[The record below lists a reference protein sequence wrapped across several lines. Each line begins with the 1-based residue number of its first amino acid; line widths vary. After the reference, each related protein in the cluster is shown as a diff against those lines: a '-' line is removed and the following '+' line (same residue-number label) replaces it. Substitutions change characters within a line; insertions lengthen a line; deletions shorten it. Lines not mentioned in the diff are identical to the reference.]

1 MAKLVWDAI
10 GEHFFEIGVR
20 NGVLYPVENNAYP
33 VGVAWNGLSS
43 VTESPDGGDSND
55 IYADDIKYLS
65 IRSVE
70 NFKGTIEAFYY
81 PDEFKPCNGEAEV
94 VNGVTIGQ
102 QARKAFGFCYK
113 TSIGNDVDFQDY
125 GYKINLVWGCSISPS
140 EETHETI
147 NESPE
152 PEPFSWEFD
161 TVPVTVTGYK
171 ATAHM
176 EIDSTKF
183 KTTAQKAALDAF
195 EDVLYGSDGTPTYTE
210 FTGSA
215 FVEGTDYYERT
226 GTDPNYVYT
235 KTTDTTYNSQKTYYT
250 VSYTGAT
257 TARLPLPDEVISLLT
272 VSNG

>member
-195 EDVLYGSDGTPTYTE
+195 EDVLYGSDGTLTYTE

-257 TARLPLPDEVISLLT
+257 TARLPLPDEVIRLLT
-272 VSNG
+272 VT

>member
-81 PDEFKPCNGEAEV
+81 PDEFKPCNGEVEV

-195 EDVLYGSDGTPTYTE
+195 EDVLYGSDGTATYTE

>member
-1 MAKLVWDAI
+1 MSKLVWDAI

-81 PDEFKPCNGEAEV
+81 PDEFKPCNGEVEV

-161 TVPVTVTGYK
+161 TVPVTVTGHK

-183 KTTAQKAALDAF
+183 KTTAQQKALADF

-257 TARLPLPDEVISLLT
+257 TARLPLPDEVIRLLT
-272 VSNG
+272 VT